1 MTVIMKMFA
10 GLPLFQKGPFWNASV
25 PEAILLE
32 QRNNGMGLSQFP
44 PGRLLLPGGLS
55 WERSCRREMLDH
67 IIALNEAHLRRLI
80 SAYVKYYHEDRIH
93 DALHKDTPHRRPAEP
108 KPAGKASL
116 VCMPRLGGLQHR
128 YTWRE
133 AA

>member
-1 MTVIMKMFA
+1 
-10 GLPLFQKGPFWNASV
+10 
-25 PEAILLE
+25 
-32 QRNNGMGLSQFP
+32 
-44 PGRLLLPGGLS
+44 
-55 WERSCRREMLDH
+55 MLDH

-116 VCMPRLGGLQHR
+116 VCMPRVWVVYSIATRGGKRHKAAALQMTGTVN
-128 YTWRE
+128 TWR
-133 AA
+133 